1 MQSSDIATSVN
12 DLSAFCDVHEF
23 LMSAPVGVFLSTPE
37 GRYICVNSTL
47 ASMLGYDSPQD
58 LLASVTDIASQV
70 YVDPA
75 QREEFKRLLAAHGEV
90 VNFESRFRRKD
101 GSIIWV
107 SRAAWAVRDAKG
119 ALSRYQGFTTDITRR
134 KQAEEAIAAANAR
147 LEALWSV
154 SSLREA
160 DLKRIS
166 DHILESLTRMTRSE
180 HGFYGFVDETEER
193 MTLHSWSGNAMRD
206 CSVQTKPQHY
216 RFSEAG
222 VWGEAVRR
230 RMPLIIN
237 DFSAFH
243 PAKKGLPQGHVPL
256 RNLLVVP
263 FFSQGRIIS
272 VAAVANRETDYG
284 PDDVSQI
291 NAFLGSVQAVV
302 DRTQSE
308 EELRTSRALF
318 KAIFDNALDVIL
330 IADTDGKILDANP
343 AACRLTG
350 YSREEFLALDVF
362 GLTSRTPGFDHQKLW
377 REFMETGNQFGL
389 VGITCKNGLTVTVE
403 YSAVAN
409 FLPGMHLAVMR
420 DITERQQSEAALKKH
435 KAMLEHLF
443 ESSPEAIAIVDEHD
457 RVLQINKSFSKL
469 YGYTFEES
477 CGKKIN
483 DLISYEKH
491 YDESVRYTDQLL
503 KNGQVIVTETVRYN
517 KYKTPIDVALI
528 GYPITSSKGESSALT
543 PFTATSR
550 SANAQRNALLESEAR
565 FKALHNASFGGITI
579 HDKGIILDCNQ
590 GLSDITGY
598 SVEELIGMN
607 GLLLIAEKSRD
618 LVMKNILSG
627 YEKPYEAIGCA
638 RTARNTR
645 CVWRPGTFPTRA
657 AWFAPSNSGTT
668 RSENRP
674 RPN

>member
-243 PAKKGLPQGHVPL
+243 PAKKGLPQGH
-256 RNLLVVP
+256 
-263 FFSQGRIIS
+263 
-272 VAAVANRETDYG
+272 
-284 PDDVSQI
+284 
-291 NAFLGSVQAVV
+291 
-302 DRTQSE
+302 
-308 EELRTSRALF
+308 
-318 KAIFDNALDVIL
+318 
-330 IADTDGKILDANP
+330 
-343 AACRLTG
+343 
-350 YSREEFLALDVF
+350 
-362 GLTSRTPGFDHQKLW
+362 
-377 REFMETGNQFGL
+377 
-389 VGITCKNGLTVTVE
+389 
-403 YSAVAN
+403 
-409 FLPGMHLAVMR
+409 
-420 DITERQQSEAALKKH
+420 SEAALRKQKV
-435 KAMLEHLF
+435 MLEHLF
-443 ESSPEAIAIVDEHD
+443 ESSTDAIAIIDKHGC
-457 RVLQINKSFSKL
+457 VLQINKSFANL
-469 YGYTFEES
+469 FGYAWEEVQ
-477 CGKKIN
+477 GRQIN
-483 DLISYEKH
+483 DLISRGTYHE
-491 YDESVRYTDQLL
+491 EAGRYSHRVFD
-503 KNGQVIVTETVRYN
+503 KGEIIETETVRC
-517 KYKTPIDVALI
+517 KKDGTPSMWF
-528 GYPITSSKGESSALT
+528 SSDTPFSSMGRSSAPT
-543 PFTATSR
+543 AFIATSR
-550 SANAQRNALLESEAR
+550 IESTQKSLRESEER

-607 GLLLIAEKSRD
+607 GLLLIAEKSRE
-618 LVMKNILSG
+618 LVMKNILAG
-627 YEKPYEAIGCA
+627 YEKPYGAF
-638 RTARNTR
+638 
-645 CVWRPGTFPTRA
+645 RPAQERRGIPAASGGQEHTVPGAHGAHRRIPGRHRA
-657 AWFAPSNSGTT
+657 QRSRSGTDQGQ
-668 RSENRP
+668 RRGPGRQQGQVRIPGQHEP
-674 RPN
+674 